1 MICCIATL
9 ETQAGRRDELL
20 AIFRDLVP
28 KVLAEKGC
36 IEYIPT
42 VDMPTKFDT
51 QGPLRA
57 DVVTMVEK
65 WEDLAALEA
74 HNRTP
79 HMAEFVRKTVSLV
92 VRLDL
97 QVLKLA

>member
-1 MICCIATL
+1 MIYCIATI
-9 ETQAGRRDELL
+9 ETKPGRRNELL
-20 AIFRDLVP
+20 TIFQGLVP
-28 KVLAEKGC
+28 KVLAEEGC
-36 IEYIPT
+36 IEYVPT
-42 VDMPTKFDT
+42 VDMPTKFET

-65 WEDLAALEA
+65 WKDLEALED

-79 HMAEFVRKTVSLV
+79 HMAEFGRQIASLV

-97 QVLKLA
+97 QVLELA